1 MSGAA
6 MRAALTDPAGSISWH
21 VPRAWDRHAGRNE
34 NEIHTTSRMAV
45 QTLAELYDAY
55 GPRLYRYAVL
65 VLADR
70 AAAEDAVQDV
80 FAKLAPMIDGD
91 APVAVTFAYLAASV
105 RNTCYSMLRRQ
116 RVRAGTTEPL
126 IEQVAPGSTE
136 EERMVIDDA
145 LRTLPAEQRE
155 VVYLKVFEGLTFQE
169 IADRCGVSINTAAS
183 RYRYATQALRRVL
196 GPGGQAC

>member
-1 MSGAA
+1 M
-6 MRAALTDPAGSISWH
+6 TDPAGHIFWH
-21 VPRAWDRHAGRNE
+21 APLAWDRNGGQNE
-34 NEIHTTSRMAV
+34 NENELHATSRMAV

-55 GPRLYRYAVL
+55 GPRLYRYAAL

-70 AAAEDAVQDV
+70 VAAEDALQDV
-80 FAKLAPMIDGD
+80 FAKLAPMLDGD
-91 APVAVTFAYLAASV
+91 PSAAITFAYLAASV
-105 RNTCYSMLRRQ
+105 RNTCYSMLRRE
-116 RVRAGTTEPL
+116 RVRGETKEPL
-126 IEQVAPGSTE
+126 IEPVAPGSTE

-196 GPGGQAC
+196 GPESRA

>member
-6 MRAALTDPAGSISWH
+6 VRAASTDP
-21 VPRAWDRHAGRNE
+21 VLN
-34 NEIHTTSRMAV
+34 

-70 AAAEDAVQDV
+70 AAAEDAVQEIFV
-80 FAKLAPMIDGD
+80 KVALMLDGD
-91 APVAVTFAYLAASV
+91 TTVPITFAYLAASV
-105 RNTCYSMLRRQ
+105 RNTCYSMLRRT
-116 RVRAGTTEPL
+116 RVRAGATEPL
-126 IEQVAPGSTE
+126 IEPVAPGSTE

-196 GPGGQAC
+196 GPGDQAC

>member
-1 MSGAA
+1 LARSA
-6 MRAALTDPAGSISWH
+6 R
-21 VPRAWDRHAGRNE
+21 WDRHAGQNE
-34 NEIHTTSRMAV
+34 NEIQATSRMAV

-55 GPRLYRYAVL
+55 GARLYRYAVL

-70 AAAEDAVQDV
+70 AAAEDAVQEV
-80 FAKLAPMIDGD
+80 FVKVAPMLDD
-91 APVAVTFAYLAASV
+91 ATISITFAYLAASV
-105 RNTCYSMLRRQ
+105 RNTCYSMLRRT
-116 RVRAGTTEPL
+116 RVRAGATEPL
-126 IEQVAPGSTE
+126 IELVAPGSTE

-183 RYRYATQALRRVL
+183 RYRYATQTLRRVL
-196 GPGGQAC
+196 RPGDQAC